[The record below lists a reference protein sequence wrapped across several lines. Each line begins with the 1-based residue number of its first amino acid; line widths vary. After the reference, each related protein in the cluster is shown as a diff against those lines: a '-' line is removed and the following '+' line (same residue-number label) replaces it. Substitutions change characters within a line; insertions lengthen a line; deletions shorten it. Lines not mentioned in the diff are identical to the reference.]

1 MKARTKARARR
12 QRIPAFGEWNYAYVG
27 AGDWPVTQYF
37 DSAMQAGRLVVA
49 TIPPSSPPKP
59 ANKVVKWREES
70 ATLELEDEDEDEKQR
85 QHVVVGLGDHGGAV
99 KKQGKQGSLVVAH
112 DRVHASSAY
121 KACRVGAAV
130 KAMDQDLYHIPPDML
145 CHEPRKRLTRRS
157 LWIGCLGLDCV
168 A

>member
-37 DSAMQAGRLVVA
+37 DSALQAGQLVVA
-49 TIPPSSPPKP
+49 IPPSSPPKP

-70 ATLELEDEDEDEKQR
+70 ATLELEDEDEKQR

-99 KKQGKQGSLVVAH
+99 KKQGKQESLVVAH
-112 DRVHASSAY
+112 DRVH
-121 KACRVGAAV
+121 
-130 KAMDQDLYHIPPDML
+130 AMDQDLYHIPPDML